1 MTVRQV
7 DLSYVGL
14 ILVAFMSFTDKPK
27 LPPFRFRT
35 QGVKSHHDMEF
46 APWR

>member
-7 DLSYVGL
+7 GLSDVGP
-14 ILVAFMSFTDKPK
+14 ILVVFMSFADKPK

-35 QGVKSHHDMEF
+35 QGVKRHHDMEF

>member
-7 DLSYVGL
+7 GLSYVGS
-14 ILVAFMSFTDKPK
+14 IMVVFMSFADKPK
-27 LPPFRFRT
+27 LAPFRFRT
-35 QGVKSHHDMEF
+35 QGVKSHHDMKF